1 VHILNAA
8 NIQTPEIDYGTNLLV
23 FNRTVYASLI
33 MSDAKSVAASLH
45 LRSNKEVHSTNHTKL
60 ESNVASILAARAANR
75 DAFNPTLGFQ
85 VSQWPT
91 INTHACPHYPHSG
104 HSRTERGFGLSHLQI
119 WLEFYFFDHDVIDAM
134 HRKVPEYISSNTY
147 SSVSAI
153 YTSVQNGSLY
163 KNGIPFLDEDI
174 MLVFEDSVTHLPQ
187 YMNSSGVRM
196 DSTALSAALSAM
208 STDVLSLGSGR
219 SSLPVELQQH
229 RHYRSLQEANT
240 AAEAGSSTA
249 GANPADS
256 HGDSAHAQHSPR
268 TTSASSDS
276 SLAHTPAQ
284 AFTSNAYAITRRG
297 ARRLAA
303 CYDHCG
309 SALEEQLQNC
319 VYAGLVTWAHIN
331 EPLFDTKPDPV

>member
-1 VHILNAA
+1 
-8 NIQTPEIDYGTNLLV
+8 
-23 FNRTVYASLI
+23 
-33 MSDAKSVAASLH
+33 
-45 LRSNKEVHSTNHTKL
+45 
-60 ESNVASILAARAANR
+60 
-75 DAFNPTLGFQ
+75 
-85 VSQWPT
+85 
-91 INTHACPHYPHSG
+91 
-104 HSRTERGFGLSHLQI
+104 
-119 WLEFYFFDHDVIDAM
+119 LEFYFFDHDVIDAM

-163 KNGIPFLDEDI
+163 KNGIPFLDDDI

-187 YMNSSGVRM
+187 YMTSSSSGRM
-196 DSTALSAALSAM
+196 DTTALSAALSAM

-229 RHYRSLQEANT
+229 RHHRALQEAHST
-240 AAEAGSSTA
+240 IEAASSA
-249 GANPADS
+249 AVSNSADS
-256 HGDSAHAQHSPR
+256 KGDSTH
-268 TTSASSDS
+268 TTSVSTDS

-284 AFTSNAYAITRRG
+284 AFTANAYAITRRG

-319 VYAGLVTWAHIN
+319 VYAGLVSWAHVS
-331 EPLFDTKPDPV
+331 EPLFDTKLDPV